1 MLYNINRNRTNLSSL
16 ESQYS
21 SGKKISRPSDNP
33 MIAVRSLKLRTN
45 LTELNQYFEK
55 NIPDAKSWMNVTES
69 ALGTVNE
76 LLTSMHTQLVQGAN
90 DTLTTSDRGS
100 ILANLKQM
108 AAQIYQE
115 GDSDYAGRYVFT
127 GYKTDTSLLFDK
139 DTSELSYKVTESFK
153 PTDIEYITKVKETSS
168 KVNGSTNFSDIDF
181 KNINPDDMTEAPSF
195 IHTHRIRLSYNNL
208 SDDTDTTS
216 LLELK
221 DKDGQVIGSFNV
233 ASKSLKDE
241 DAYSP
246 TGNNV
251 NFIAETG
258 ELIFGDDV
266 LDQVRQAS
274 DISVTYEKNSFRK
287 DDLRPEHY
295 FDCIKTEPASSK
307 LSFDK
312 NDPNNKVTHYTKTN
326 QEIQYEVNFNQKLTV
341 NTQASEAFSHEILRL
356 VEDLVLASDDVA
368 ETESK
373 IREIEGY
380 LEDPAFTN
388 KAGLERVL
396 ETLKV
401 ELSLKNKVLQ
411 ERFSSGL
418 TSVSDQQERVNI
430 AVSDLGSRYVRLE
443 LTESRLAS
451 QQIDFEEL
459 LSQNEDVD
467 LVDTIIR
474 YGAAE
479 TLYNASLSAAGQIIK
494 TSLLDFIR

>member
-1 MLYNINRNRTNLSSL
+1 M
-16 ESQYS
+16 
-21 SGKKISRPSDNP
+21 
-33 MIAVRSLKLRTN
+33 
-45 LTELNQYFEK
+45 
-55 NIPDAKSWMNVTES
+55 
-69 ALGTVNE
+69 
-76 LLTSMHTQLVQGAN
+76 
-90 DTLTTSDRGS
+90 
-100 ILANLKQM
+100 
-108 AAQIYQE
+108 
-115 GDSDYAGRYVFT
+115 
-127 GYKTDTSLLFDK
+127 
-139 DTSELSYKVTESFK
+139 
-153 PTDIEYITKVKETSS
+153 
-168 KVNGSTNFSDIDF
+168 
-181 KNINPDDMTEAPSF
+181 
-195 IHTHRIRLSYNNL
+195 SYNNL
-208 SDDTDTTS
+208 SDDTTS

-221 DKDGQVIGSFNV
+221 DKDGQVIGNFNV

-241 DAYSP
+241 EAYSP

-251 NFIAETG
+251 HFIAETG
-258 ELIFGDDV
+258 ELIFGDDI

-274 DISVTYEKNSFRK
+274 EISVTYEKDSFRK

-295 FDCIKTEPASSK
+295 FDCVKTEPASSK
-307 LSFDK
+307 LGFDK
-312 NDPNNKVTHYTKTN
+312 NDPNNKVTHYTKSN

-373 IREIEGY
+373 IREVEGY

-388 KAGLERVL
+388 KAGLERML
-396 ETLKV
+396 ETLNV